1 MNSKSDPGHGQ
12 DTSQPPSR
20 ELSAEKKQNWT
31 VLSMLEWA
39 TEYFGKQGVDQPRL
53 SIEWLLAD
61 VLMIPRLNLYLQ
73 FDRPLTSAELDTLRP
88 LVKRRAAH
96 EPLQYISE
104 KGAFMS
110 RDFRVN
116 PSVLIPRP
124 ETEELVSMILKEYPR
139 GNGLRVLDIGTGS
152 GCIITTL
159 AAERPEWDC
168 YGIDISEE
176 ALHVARE
183 NALKHQTKV
192 TYLNMDLFD
201 LAGGVGMEG
210 EVGIADEDRSVG
222 EKSGVAVAANK
233 SGLGVAANAGDKPI
247 FPSSFDLIVSNPPY
261 IHPDEAS
268 AMDPQV
274 LNYEPPIA
282 LFAEDP
288 LRVMDALFQFSQ
300 VALSEGGKLFVE
312 LNPAFADDIHRL
324 SLSYFS
330 TSELRLDDG
339 GKTRFL
345 VSQKTSPIRP

>member
-139 GNGLRVLDIGTGS
+139 GNVLRVLDIGTGS

-176 ALHVARE
+176 ALQVARE

-192 TYLNMDLFD
+192 TYLNLDLFD
-201 LAGGVGMEG
+201 LAGGVG
-210 EVGIADEDRSVG
+210 
-222 EKSGVAVAANK
+222 VAANK